1 MIRGLNSGLAT
12 QIIDRVGSETAYFD
26 MPIDRLRSLNN
37 IPERLKS
44 DDIRQ
49 EVRNLAH
56 IEYDFINTHSI
67 KAMYFTDPEYPSRL
81 RECSDG
87 PALLYQLG
95 SCNLEARHTVG
106 IVGTRHA
113 TPYGM
118 DITRRIVLD
127 LADRIDELVIVSGL
141 AYGID
146 IAAHRAALESNIPTV
161 AVSAYPLNSVY
172 PAEHRTDAV
181 RIIQA
186 GGAMVSEY
194 PTSSI
199 VHRNNFLERNRIV
212 AGLSDLLIIV
222 ESDSK
227 GGAMVT
233 ARLAF
238 EYNREVVAVPGRATD
253 RYSRGCNALI
263 GSERARIYTG
273 VDDILKL
280 MDWLPTKSPGVQLEL
295 ALETTPEQ
303 QIVLNT
309 LNGRQGLTVT
319 EIVAETG
326 LPAARIKDILF
337 DLEMNDMIMG
347 IAGGKYTAI

>member
-1 MIRGLNSGLAT
+1 MIRGLNAGLASR
-12 QIIDRVGSETAYFD
+12 IIDRIGSETAYFD
-26 MPIDRLRSLNN
+26 MPIDRLRSMGN
-37 IPERLKS
+37 IPERLIS
-44 DDIRQ
+44 DDLRRQ
-49 EVRNLAH
+49 ARNNAR
-56 IEYDFINTHSI
+56 IEHDFVKTHSI
-67 KAMYFTDPEYPSRL
+67 KAMYFSDPDYPSRL
-81 RECSDG
+81 RECSDA
-87 PALLYQLG
+87 PTLLYQLG
-95 SCNLEARHTVG
+95 PCNLEARHTVG

-118 DITRRIVLD
+118 DVTRRIVLD
-127 LADRIDELVIVSGL
+127 LADRIDDLVVLSGL

-146 IAAHRAALESNIPTV
+146 IAAHRAALEANVPTV

-172 PAEHRTDAV
+172 PAEHRSDAV

-186 GGAMVSEY
+186 GGAMLSEY

-263 GSERARIYTG
+263 GSERAHIYT
-273 VDDILKL
+273 DIDNLLKL
-280 MDWLPTKSPGVQLEL
+280 MDWLPTKTPGVQMEL

-303 QIVLNT
+303 QSILDV
-309 LNGRQGLTVT
+309 LNGRPGLTVT
-319 EIVAETG
+319 EIVARTG
-326 LPAARIKDILF
+326 LGASRVKDILF
-337 DLEMNDMIMG
+337 DLEMNDLVMG
-347 IAGGKYTAI
+347 IAGGKYTAL